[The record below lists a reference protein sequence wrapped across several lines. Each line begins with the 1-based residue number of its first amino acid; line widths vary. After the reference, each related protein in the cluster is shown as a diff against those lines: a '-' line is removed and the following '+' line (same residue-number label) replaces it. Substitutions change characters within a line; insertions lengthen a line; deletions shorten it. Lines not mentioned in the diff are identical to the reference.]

1 MRGCPDHGDHHMV
14 RGAPGLM
21 GLPCDP
27 GAQQD
32 GSGPDG
38 LRPVTRVTHLRGL
51 HVYRDP
57 TRGRPDN
64 LSDLLVQVV
73 QVIGAEV
80 TMGRRLGAEDV
91 REGGQ
96 GGGGAPD
103 QAGQLPPG
111 QVNTLTHL
119 LTRPRPHLTLMA
131 GQATDRAP
139 GVAAVC
145 KMSSLGSLFHFKVIT
160 YEDILSTHQLGN
172 NAIIMIINR

>member
-1 MRGCPDHGDHHMV
+1 MSQSTEHVPTLIECMRGCPDHGHHDLV
-14 RGAPGLM
+14 RGAPGLVC
-21 GLPCDP
+21 LLRDP
-27 GAQQD
+27 GAQHY

-38 LRPVTRVTHLRGL
+38 LWPVTRVTNLRGL

-57 TRGRPDN
+57 TRGGLDN
-64 LSDLLVQVV
+64 LSDLLVQVI

-80 TMGRRLGAEDV
+80 TMGGGLGAEYV

-111 QVNTLTHL
+111 QVNTLPHL
-119 LTRPRPHLTLMA
+119 LTRPRPHLALVT

-145 KMSSLGSLFHFKVIT
+145 KMSTIKI
-160 YEDILSTHQLGN
+160 HQTRIVLT
-172 NAIIMIINR
+172 